1 MLLVLCAPASAA
13 PYKSIWGPLEVGGVT
28 QFPTYQRLGVGIYQV
43 SLSWSAAAPC
53 APGPT
58 RLTRPTPPIDG
69 PPR

>member
-43 SLSWSAAAPC
+43 SLSWSAAAPVRP
-53 APGPT
+53 ARPG
-58 RLTRPTPPIDG
+58 
-69 PPR
+69 